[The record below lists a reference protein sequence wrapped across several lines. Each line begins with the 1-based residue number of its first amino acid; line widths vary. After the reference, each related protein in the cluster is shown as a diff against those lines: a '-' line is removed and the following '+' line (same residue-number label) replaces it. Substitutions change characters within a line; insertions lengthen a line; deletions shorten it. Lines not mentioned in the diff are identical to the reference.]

1 MYPSCSDAFAGK
13 KTDFIQPKPSAYPSD
28 SASTK
33 TSSPSSP
40 VPDSEVVD
48 KLPVEVVTIGTDWE
62 ACSEAS
68 AEVLS
73 VNTDT
78 GNREGWGGERTKC
91 KPNLS
96 KKMTFSLPITPNAI
110 IKKKKAKIWKV
121 EMCVIC
127 LYY

>member
-1 MYPSCSDAFAGK
+1 MIRTSAIQLDCTHLVQVLLHANSDLS
-13 KTDFIQPKPSAYPSD
+13 QPKPSAYPSD

-78 GNREGWGGERTKC
+78 GIGVEGENR
-91 KPNLS
+91 
-96 KKMTFSLPITPNAI
+96 
-110 IKKKKAKIWKV
+110 V
-121 EMCVIC
+121 
-127 LYY
+127 